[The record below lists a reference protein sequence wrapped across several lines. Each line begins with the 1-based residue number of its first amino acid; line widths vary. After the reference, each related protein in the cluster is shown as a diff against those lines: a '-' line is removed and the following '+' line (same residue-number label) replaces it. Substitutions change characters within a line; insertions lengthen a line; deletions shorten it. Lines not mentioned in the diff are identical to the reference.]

1 MNLQQTPLGA
11 TGDQVSILGCGTMWF
26 SDMSQDDT
34 DEALNYC
41 LDRGVTYFDCAR
53 GYGDAEIKIGRAIG
67 HRRDEFFM
75 ATKAIGRDASTAY
88 QQINESCERLATDHL
103 DLLQLH
109 YVNYQEEFDQVMASG
124 GALEGALRA
133 RDEGLVRH
141 IGITGHRPEKLAEW
155 LETGAFATVLFHL
168 SPVQPFAAVDLLPTV
183 RRLGVGSMAMRPIGS
198 GLLRDA
204 STALRY
210 VRGHRPDVIVAGL
223 TTPAIVDANIAALQA
238 EVGAD
243 EFSELKASIDRLGTN
258 GCRRCNYCSCP
269 IDIEIPDT
277 LLGERV
283 FLDGDIS
290 EQGQTRWAA
299 ATKFVS
305 KCADHEPCAD
315 TPLCEPLCPY
325 ELPIRETVLRV
336 AAASG

>member
-1 MNLQQTPLGA
+1 MNLQRTPLGA

-53 GYGDAEIKIGRAIG
+53 GYGDAEIKIGNAIG

-109 YVNYQEEFDQVMASG
+109 YVNYQEEFYQIMASG

-141 IGITGHRPEKLAEW
+141 IGITGP
-155 LETGAFATVLFHL
+155 
-168 SPVQPFAAVDLLPTV
+168 
-183 RRLGVGSMAMRPIGS
+183 RL
-198 GLLRDA
+198 
-204 STALRY
+204 
-210 VRGHRPDVIVAGL
+210 
-223 TTPAIVDANIAALQA
+223 
-238 EVGAD
+238 
-243 EFSELKASIDRLGTN
+243 
-258 GCRRCNYCSCP
+258 
-269 IDIEIPDT
+269 
-277 LLGERV
+277 
-283 FLDGDIS
+283 
-290 EQGQTRWAA
+290 
-299 ATKFVS
+299 
-305 KCADHEPCAD
+305 
-315 TPLCEPLCPY
+315 EPLPRCFF
-325 ELPIRETVLRV
+325 I
-336 AAASG
+336 